1 MIDDQYCVVVGVFSF
16 REFRQLVGMKDGFFF
31 ERIFSMFDKNSDGQI
46 VFPEFVRC
54 IAFLTSR
61 ASSEERLR
69 CVYPTIR

>member
-1 MIDDQYCVVVGVFSF
+1 MIDDQYRMIVVVLLF

-46 VFPEFVRC
+46 VFVRC

-61 ASSEERLR
+61 ASPEDRLHCR
-69 CVYPTIR
+69 FTLLC

>member
-1 MIDDQYCVVVGVFSF
+1 
-16 REFRQLVGMKDGFFF
+16 MKDGFFF